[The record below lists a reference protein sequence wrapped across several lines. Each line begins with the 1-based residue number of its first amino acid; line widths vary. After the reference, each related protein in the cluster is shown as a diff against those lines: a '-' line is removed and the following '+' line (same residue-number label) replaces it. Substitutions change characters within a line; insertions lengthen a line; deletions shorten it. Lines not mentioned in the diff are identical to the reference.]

1 MVLYFKTNNIY
12 SHSSHTAE
20 RRIRITL
27 CEGMSYTAHVAHR
40 GGRGVGCYWIAQHSR
55 QRADYNLDVEKSFLR
70 YG

>member
-1 MVLYFKTNNIY
+1 
-12 SHSSHTAE
+12 
-20 RRIRITL
+20 
-27 CEGMSYTAHVAHR
+27 MSYTAHVAHR